1 MSEFKVGDKL
11 ISKLSYNSLTLG
23 KQYRINRINITTD
36 TYYVEIN
43 DDRGQTWHYDID
55 DKNSGYYY
63 ADYFY
68 TKSELR
74 DMKLKE
80 LGI

>member
-11 ISKLSYNSLTLG
+11 ISKTNDYSLTIG

-43 DDRGQTWHYDID
+43 DNRGQTWHYDIY

-63 ADYFY
+63 SDYFY
-68 TKSELR
+68 TKR
-74 DMKLKE
+74 
-80 LGI
+80 